1 MTESI
6 HLLVGPY
13 VLDALDEEQTAQF
26 ELHLDGCD
34 DCRREV
40 LELRET
46 ASLLGSAQAGPDVTE
61 LKSAV
66 MAQVSRTPQL
76 PPLVR
81 PQRTRRR
88 IGRSLGWIASAAATV
103 VAVVLVGTARDQQRT
118 ITAMNEHTAEVMSLV
133 TAPDAKVLPLE
144 LAQGSSTVV
153 VSMQRGEAMVL
164 ARDLEVPGAG
174 SVYQTWAY
182 DDAGNPTPAGTWMPD
197 SSGQVAAP
205 VTTALDDCRMLSV
218 TVEPKG
224 GSSQP
229 TSPPLAMVQLA

>member
-1 MTESI
+1 MNESI

-13 VLDALDEEQTAQF
+13 VLDALDERERAEF
-26 ELHLDGCD
+26 EGHLEHCE

-46 ASLLGSAQAGPDVTE
+46 AALLGNAQAGPDVSE

-66 MAQVSRTPQL
+66 MEQVARTPQL
-76 PPLVR
+76 PPRV
-81 PQRTRRR
+81 QRLGGRRV
-88 IGRSLGWIASAAATV
+88 GRSLGWIAAAAAAV
-103 VAVVLVGTARDQQRT
+103 VALVLVGNVREQQQT
-118 ITAMNEHTAEVMSLV
+118 IAAMNEHTAEVMSLL
-133 TAPDAKVLPLE
+133 TAQDAKVMPLALPE
-144 LAQGSSTVV
+144 GSSTVV
-153 VSMQRGEAMVL
+153 VSMQRDEAMVL
-164 ARDLEVPGAG
+164 AHDLDVPGDG

-229 TSPPLAMVQLA
+229 TSAPLAMVQLV